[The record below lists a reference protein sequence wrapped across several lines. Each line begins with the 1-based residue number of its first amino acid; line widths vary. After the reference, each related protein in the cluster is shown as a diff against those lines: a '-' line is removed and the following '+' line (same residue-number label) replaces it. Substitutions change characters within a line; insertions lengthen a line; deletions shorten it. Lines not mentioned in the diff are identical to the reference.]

1 MPVLTKP
8 LARGEQAFDVT
19 AIAHNGQRALL
30 SQFGDGPVV
39 VYFCAHLTAGPCAEL
54 AAHLTRSWLQL
65 NNTLSMV
72 FAVTAQNTLEQ
83 REWAIEHEA
92 PFLFL
97 ADPESKL
104 RAAFGLA
111 SDAFA
116 SYLLD
121 TERRVVAVWAPPA
134 PSAHAQELEAAL
146 REAGLLKAPYP
157 L

>member
-1 MPVLTKP
+1 MPVRSQP
-8 LARGEQAFDVT
+8 LARGDQAFDVT
-19 AIAHNGQRALL
+19 ALAHNGQRILL
-30 SQFGDGPVV
+30 SQFDDEPVV
-39 VYFCAHLTAGPCAEL
+39 IYFCAHLTAAPCAEL

-65 NNTLSMV
+65 NYTLSMV

-83 REWAIEHEA
+83 REWAIEHES

-104 RAAFGLA
+104 RAAFGVA
-111 SDAFA
+111 PDAFA

-121 TERRVVAVWAPPA
+121 KERRVVAVWTPPQ
-134 PSAHAQELEAAL
+134 PGAHAQQIEAAL
-146 REAGLLKAPYP
+146 REAGLLHEPYP